1 MNKYELTDETKVFY
15 GVTLHRIR
23 ALTAVGVLAA
33 AGQLGGWVE
42 SEKNLEQSGDAW
54 VYGNARVS
62 GDARVSG
69 NARVSGDA
77 QVSGD
82 AWVSGDA
89 RVFGDAWVCSDA
101 QVSGNARVFGD
112 ARVSKTRHY
121 LLIGP
126 VGSEDRTVTICRT
139 RADDTTGHYVQAG
152 CWAGTVD
159 QLAERITTAWPDLSE
174 KKRARYRGEYE
185 AVIALARPRI
195 QRWVK

>member
-1 MNKYELTDETKVFY
+1 MAKYELTDETKVVY

-42 SEKNLEQSGDAW
+42 SEKNLDLSGNAWVSGDAW
-54 VYGNARVS
+54 VSGNAQVFGDAQVSGNAQVYGNARVS
-62 GDARVSG
+62 G
-69 NARVSGDA
+69 NARVY
-77 QVSGD
+77 GD
-82 AWVSGDA
+82 AW
-89 RVFGDAWVCSDA
+89 
-101 QVSGNARVFGD
+101 
-112 ARVSKTRHY
+112 VSKTRHY

>member
-54 VYGNARVS
+54 V
-62 GDARVSG
+62 SG
-69 NARVSGDA
+69 N
-77 QVSGD
+77 
-82 AWVSGDA
+82 
-89 RVFGDAWVCSDA
+89 
-101 QVSGNARVFGD
+101 

>member
-1 MNKYELTDETKVFY
+1 MSGDAQVY
-15 GVTLHRIR
+15 
-23 ALTAVGVLAA
+23 
-33 AGQLGGWVE
+33 
-42 SEKNLEQSGDAW
+42 GDAW

-62 GDARVSG
+62 GNAQVFGDAWVFGDARVFG

-77 QVSGD
+77 
-82 AWVSGDA
+82 WVSG
-89 RVFGDAWVCSDA
+89 
-101 QVSGNARVFGD
+101 N

-195 QRWVK
+195 ERWVK

>member
-1 MNKYELTDETKVFY
+1 MNKYELTDETKVVY

-54 VYGNARVS
+54 VYGDARVC
-62 GDARVSG
+62 GDAWVYGNARVSG
-69 NARVSGDA
+69 NARVF
-77 QVSGD
+77 
-82 AWVSGDA
+82 GDA
-89 RVFGDAWVCSDA
+89 RVY
-101 QVSGNARVFGD
+101 GNARVSGD

-174 KKRARYRGEYE
+174 KKRARYRCEYE

>member
-62 GDARVSG
+62 GNAQVYGNARVSG
-69 NARVSGDA
+69 NA
-77 QVSGD
+77 Q
-82 AWVSGDA
+82 VSGDA
-89 RVFGDAWVCSDA
+89 RVYGDAW
-101 QVSGNARVFGD
+101 
-112 ARVSKTRHY
+112 VSKTRHY

-195 QRWVK
+195 ERWVK

>member
-54 VYGNARVS
+54 VYGNA
-62 GDARVSG
+62 
-69 NARVSGDA
+69 

-82 AWVSGDA
+82 AWVS
-89 RVFGDAWVCSDA
+89 
-101 QVSGNARVFGD
+101 
-112 ARVSKTRHY
+112 KTRHY
-121 LLIGP
+121 LTVGP
-126 VGSEDRTVTICRT
+126 IGSEDRTVTICRT
-139 RADDTTGHYVQAG
+139 KTYGTTGHYINAG
-152 CWAGTVD
+152 CWTGTVD
-159 QLAERITTAWPDLSE
+159 QLAERVASAWPDLSE
-174 KKRARYRGEYE
+174 KKRTRYRAEYE

-195 QRWVK
+195 ERWVK

>member
-54 VYGNARVS
+54 VYGNA
-62 GDARVSG
+62 
-69 NARVSGDA
+69 

-82 AWVSGDA
+82 AW
-89 RVFGDAWVCSDA
+89 
-101 QVSGNARVFGD
+101 
-112 ARVSKTRHY
+112 VSKTRHY

-139 RADDTTGHYVQAG
+139 RADDTTGHYINAG
-152 CWAGTVD
+152 CWTGTVD
-159 QLAERITTAWPDLSE
+159 QLAERVASAWPDLSE
-174 KKRARYRGEYE
+174 KKRTRYRAEYE

-195 QRWVK
+195 ERWVK

>member
-54 VYGNARVS
+54 VYG
-62 GDARVSG
+62 DAWVSG
-69 NARVSGDA
+69 NAWVFGNVR
-77 QVSGD
+77 VSGD
-82 AWVSGDA
+82 AWVS
-89 RVFGDAWVCSDA
+89 
-101 QVSGNARVFGD
+101 
-112 ARVSKTRHY
+112 KTRHY
-121 LLIGP
+121 LTVGP
-126 VGSEDRTVTICRT
+126 IGSEDRTVTICRT
-139 RADDTTGHYVQAG
+139 KTYGTTGHYVQAG

-195 QRWVK
+195 ERWVK

>member
-1 MNKYELTDETKVFY
+1 MNKYELTDETKVVY

-54 VYGNARVS
+54 V
-62 GDARVSG
+62 SG
-69 NARVSGDA
+69 NARVS
-77 QVSGD
+77 
-82 AWVSGDA
+82 
-89 RVFGDAWVCSDA
+89 
-101 QVSGNARVFGD
+101 GD

>member
-62 GDARVSG
+62 GDAWVYG
-69 NARVSGDA
+69 NARVSGNA

-82 AWVSGDA
+82 AWVS
-89 RVFGDAWVCSDA
+89 
-101 QVSGNARVFGD
+101 
-112 ARVSKTRHY
+112 KTRHY
-121 LLIGP
+121 LTVGP

-159 QLAERITTAWPDLSE
+159 QLAERVASAWPDLSE
-174 KKRARYRGEYE
+174 KKRTRYRAEYE

-195 QRWVK
+195 ERWVK

>member
-54 VYGNARVS
+54 VEGNARVS
-62 GDARVSG
+62 
-69 NARVSGDA
+69 
-77 QVSGD
+77 
-82 AWVSGDA
+82 
-89 RVFGDAWVCSDA
+89 
-101 QVSGNARVFGD
+101 GD

>member
-54 VYGNARVS
+54 VYGNA
-62 GDARVSG
+62 
-69 NARVSGDA
+69 

-82 AWVSGDA
+82 AWVYGNA
-89 RVFGDAWVCSDA
+89 RVSGTAWVYGTA
-101 QVSGNARVFGD
+101 QVSGNARVKK
-112 ARVSKTRHY
+112 SRHY
-121 LLIGP
+121 VAIGP

-139 RADDTTGHYVQAG
+139 KTDDVTGYYINAG
-152 CWAGTVD
+152 CWTGTIE
-159 QLAERITTAWPDLSE
+159 QLDERICDGWPDATE
-174 KKRARYRGEYE
+174 KQRARYFTDYTH
-185 AVIALARPRI
+185 VIALARLRVAE
-195 QRWVK
+195 WCK

>member
-62 GDARVSG
+62 G
-69 NARVSGDA
+69 NA
-77 QVSGD
+77 QVS
-82 AWVSGDA
+82 
-89 RVFGDAWVCSDA
+89 
-101 QVSGNARVFGD
+101 GD

-195 QRWVK
+195 ERWVK

>member
-62 GDARVSG
+62 GNAQVSGDARVSG
-69 NARVSGDA
+69 NAWVSGNA

-82 AWVSGDA
+82 AW
-89 RVFGDAWVCSDA
+89 
-101 QVSGNARVFGD
+101 
-112 ARVSKTRHY
+112 VSKTRHY

>member
-54 VYGNARVS
+54 VYGNA
-62 GDARVSG
+62 
-69 NARVSGDA
+69 

-82 AWVSGDA
+82 AWVS
-89 RVFGDAWVCSDA
+89 
-101 QVSGNARVFGD
+101 
-112 ARVSKTRHY
+112 KTRHY
-121 LLIGP
+121 LTVGP
-126 VGSEDRTVTICRT
+126 IGSEDRTVTICRT
-139 RADDTTGHYVQAG
+139 KTYGTTGHYINAG
-152 CWAGTVD
+152 CWTGTVD
-159 QLAERITTAWPDLSE
+159 QLAERVASAWPDLSE
-174 KKRARYRGEYE
+174 KKRTRYRAEYE

-195 QRWVK
+195 ERWVE

>member
-62 GDARVSG
+62 G
-69 NARVSGDA
+69 NA
-77 QVSGD
+77 QVS
-82 AWVSGDA
+82 
-89 RVFGDAWVCSDA
+89 
-101 QVSGNARVFGD
+101 GD

-159 QLAERITTAWPDLSE
+159 HLAERITTAWPDLSE
-174 KKRARYRGEYE
+174 KKRARYRGEYD

>member
-62 GDARVSG
+62 
-69 NARVSGDA
+69 
-77 QVSGD
+77 
-82 AWVSGDA
+82 
-89 RVFGDAWVCSDA
+89 
-101 QVSGNARVFGD
+101 GD

>member
-54 VYGNARVS
+54 VYGNAQ
-62 GDARVSG
+62 VSG

-77 QVSGD
+77 
-82 AWVSGDA
+82 
-89 RVFGDAWVCSDA
+89 RVY
-101 QVSGNARVFGD
+101 GN

-139 RADDTTGHYVQAG
+139 KTYGTTGHYINAG
-152 CWAGTVD
+152 CWTGTVD
-159 QLAERITTAWPDLSE
+159 QLAERVASAWPDLSE
-174 KKRARYRGEYE
+174 KKRTRYRAEYE

-195 QRWVK
+195 ERWVK

>member
-1 MNKYELTDETKVFY
+1 MAKYELTDETKVFY

-54 VYGNARVS
+54 VYGNAQVF
-62 GDARVSG
+62 G
-69 NARVSGDA
+69 NA
-77 QVSGD
+77 
-82 AWVSGDA
+82 W
-89 RVFGDAWVCSDA
+89 VFGNA
-101 QVSGNARVFGD
+101 Q
-112 ARVSKTRHY
+112 VSKTRHY